1 MGSGKRRN
9 KIDGQKM
16 KREFTVVC
24 SLLVSVISLTGQSS
38 DENLTRSLNNI
49 NQSALKAQLGF
60 LASDWTEGREA
71 GTKGEYLAA
80 DYIASLLQLY
90 GVKPGGDVPGGKS
103 STGGFTD
110 QLRTYF
116 QNFVLIKTS
125 PGEEDE
131 MKIRKTDGKSTIT
144 INLTNKIDFRTRD
157 PFQSLEIEAPV
168 VFVGYGIRN
177 EKLRADDFSKMD
189 LKGKFVLRITG
200 APGYAKSR
208 LSLSELTNISQDAEI
223 IARKMGAAGIIEFD
237 PDLEV
242 TGTNT
247 VNDFLNTAPSE
258 KGPAFG
264 RIWADYSL
272 PDKSAPDY
280 FPRIMVSAKTADEI
294 LKGTGIDIDDF
305 IRKSESDYI
314 YQSSAIKEISVS
326 LKSTVKTETV
336 NVRNVIG
343 IIEGRDPDQIIVLGA
358 HYDHIGT
365 GNGYIW
371 NGADDNGSGTVG
383 VMTIA
388 KAIMETG
395 VKPDKTIIIA
405 LWSAE
410 EAGLLGSRHFV
421 DNLPFPK
428 NNIRLNVN
436 FDMISRYVSDNEPDK
451 VTMVYT
457 ESYPGFRTITEANLR
472 KYGIGL
478 DVDFQPSKD
487 PPGGSDHRSFVSA
500 GIPVMRFKPGHR
512 EEYHTPFDEIST
524 VNWDIMEKII
534 RVSFA
539 NIWELANSDW

>member
-9 KIDGQKM
+9 KIDGQRM
-16 KREFTVVC
+16 KIEFTVVC
-24 SLLVSVISLTGQSS
+24 SLLASVISLTGQSS
-38 DENLTRSLNNI
+38 NEHFTRALNNI
-49 NQSALKAQLGF
+49 SQSALKAQLGF

-90 GVKPGGDVPGGKS
+90 GVKPGGDVPGGRN
-103 STGGFTD
+103 STGDFTD
-110 QLRTYF
+110 TGKTYF

-125 PGEEDE
+125 PGEENE
-131 MKIRKTDGKSTIT
+131 MKIRKTDGKSTRT
-144 INLTNKIDFRTRD
+144 ISLTGNIDFRMRN

-177 EKLRADDFSKMD
+177 EKLRVDDFSKMD
-189 LKGKFVLRITG
+189 LKGKFVLRING
-200 APGYAKSR
+200 APGYAKLR
-208 LSLSELTNISQDAEI
+208 LSLSELSNISRDAET

-237 PDLEV
+237 PDLAV
-242 TGTNT
+242 AGTNT
-247 VNDFLNTAPSE
+247 VSAFLNTSPSE
-258 KGPAFG
+258 KGPDFG

-280 FPRIMVSAKTADEI
+280 FPRLVVSAKTADEI
-294 LKGTGIDIDDF
+294 LKGTGIDIDEF
-305 IRKSESDYI
+305 TRKSESDYI

-326 LKSTVKTETV
+326 LKSTVKTETI
-336 NVRNVIG
+336 NIRNVIG
-343 IIEGRDPDQIIVLGA
+343 IIEGSDPDQIIVLGA

-365 GNGYIW
+365 ANGYIW

-388 KAIMETG
+388 KAITETG

-451 VTMVYT
+451 VIMVYT

-472 KYGIGL
+472 KYDIGL